1 MKHKAQKM
9 KLVLEKIRSIRI
21 NKGYS
26 QEYIAEKLNIS
37 QAKYS
42 RLENGTT
49 EFTISILGEL
59 IPLLE
64 IHPKEIVIFSDEI
77 KKIMKEN

>member
-1 MKHKAQKM
+1 M
-9 KLVLEKIRSIRI
+9 KLNLDKIRLTRI
-21 NKGYS
+21 DKGYS
-26 QEYIAEKLNIS
+26 QEYVADKLDIS

-42 RLENGTT
+42 RLENGTA
-49 EFTISILGEL
+49 EFTLSIFGKL

-64 IHPKEIVIFSDEI
+64 IHPNEIVILSDEI

>member
-1 MKHKAQKM
+1 M

-21 NKGYS
+21 DKGYS
-26 QEYIAEKLNIS
+26 QEYMADKLNIS

-49 EFTISILGEL
+49 EFTISLLGEL

>member
-1 MKHKAQKM
+1 M

-21 NKGYS
+21 DKGYS
-26 QEYIAEKLNIS
+26 QEYMADKLNIS

-49 EFTISILGEL
+49 EFTINMLGKL

-64 IHPKEIVIFSDEI
+64 IHPKEIIILSDEI
-77 KKIMKEN
+77 KEIMKEN